1 MNLLLIPLNVLA
13 LLLNAVNVMHVSW
26 IVPSIIAVCQ
36 HLLPFS
42 SLPIMV
48 MSIKTCLLLW
58 LNSLQHCLLCLHLF
72 NVVVVVVEV
81 EVEVMVKV
89 RVVVFHLLIFLM
101 IPLLRL

>member
-72 NVVVVVVEV
+72 NVVAVVVEV